1 MNAVDINDD
10 FDVDDDME
18 DLVSAEDFLEYF
30 EIPFEQTVV
39 HTYRLHILS
48 RYHEYI
54 SKAELS
60 DDQGVRRDQYKS
72 MLVQA
77 YEDFVNSD
85 AKTEKALKIYKNLGP
100 QETFVSMEDVFK

>member
-1 MNAVDINDD
+1 MNAIDIDDD

-18 DLVSAEDFLEYF
+18 DLVSAEDFLDYF
-30 EIPFEQTVV
+30 EIPFDQTIV

-54 SKAELS
+54 SKADLPE
-60 DDQGVRRDQYKS
+60 DQAERREQYKS
-72 MLVQA
+72 MLIKA
-77 YEDFVNSD
+77 YDDFVNSD

-100 QETFVSMEDVFK
+100 QETFVSMDDVFK